1 MATATLNGKLPRKQL
16 SDQLDRMDT
25 LMDGLADA
33 LPEAVAD
40 ACRDGARQAVKD
52 AVLEILASPELRA
65 LITEVATARA
75 VTSPEPVISKPSIW
89 SRVRT
94 KLAAMRACIAEPIQ
108 KVKDAITNRV
118 ATVAATLSFAAR
130 CLMAVMPIGKVFA
143 HRSRG
148 WISCERRLICLPS
161 QRFSRDCWC
170 GSNLHRSRSPSRR
183 SISPLHANLGI
194 VKRLSAST
202 V

>member
-65 LITEVATARA
+65 LITEVTTARA

-89 SRVRT
+89 SRVRA
-94 KLAAMRACIAEPIQ
+94 KLATMRACIAKPIQ

-130 CLMAVMPIGKVFA
+130 CLMAVMPIGKVL
-143 HRSRG
+143 
-148 WISCERRLICLPS
+148 LIGAGVGLVVGVVS
-161 QRFSRDCWC
+161 YA
-170 GSNLHRSRSPSRR
+170 SP
-183 SISPLHANLGI
+183 HG
-194 VKRLSAST
+194 VSAVIAVLQQLAPQS
-202 V
+202 